1 MIGIKQGAR
10 YNEKNI
16 AKKFR
21 DHALFISFAP
31 AENPRIAVAVV
42 AENGGGGSRTA
53 APIARK
59 VMDFYLLGPRPP
71 GNRSPKIRGRKML
84 RNFIYHL
91 DPPLVS
97 SLAILSGLSLV
108 LLYSSGGED
117 PDLLI
122 KQGVRIAIGFGIMIA
137 VARGFLHRRCCDG
150 RHTFF
155 SAGLLLL
162 SLVLLIGIVGKGAQR
177 WLDFGLFR
185 FSTGG
190 DNETGCADDGGM
202 GLDPEPPAVATAGL
216 LLALTIVIGPTILV
230 ILQPDL
236 GTALLIAAA
245 GTLCIFL
252 AGIGW
257 RWIAALVVGLGAA
270 GPLLWSLLHDYQR
283 TRILTLF
290 DPWSDPLG
298 AGYHTIQSIIAVGS
312 GGAHGKGW
320 LNGSQSHLEF
330 IPERSTDFIFAV
342 FAEEFG
348 FVGVTLLIFLYFF
361 IVGRGL
367 YIAFYAQDTFSRL
380 IGGSLS
386 LTFFFYVFVNIG
398 MVSGTLP
405 VVGVPLPLISY
416 GGTSMVTL
424 MAGFGVL
431 MSIHTH
437 RKLMPQ

>member
-1 MIGIKQGAR
+1 MR
-10 YNEKNI
+10 
-16 AKKFR
+16 R
-21 DHALFISFAP
+21 SFIQ
-31 AENPRIAVAVV
+31 
-42 AENGGGGSRTA
+42 
-53 APIARK
+53 
-59 VMDFYLLGPRPP
+59 
-71 GNRSPKIRGRKML
+71 
-84 RNFIYHL
+84 HL
-91 DPPLVS
+91 DPPLLS
-97 SLAILSGLSLV
+97 CLLLLSGISLIV
-108 LLYSSGGED
+108 LYSSGGED
-117 PDLLI
+117 TDLLL
-122 KQGVRIAIGFGIMIA
+122 KQGIRILVGFVIMFAVSQISPQAFLRWAPYIFSIGLI
-137 VARGFLHRRCCDG
+137 
-150 RHTFF
+150 
-155 SAGLLLL
+155 LL
-162 SLVLLIGIVGKGAQR
+162 SLVLLVGIVGKGAQR
-177 WLDFGLFR
+177 WLHLGLFR
-185 FSTGG
+185 FQ
-190 DNETGCADDGGM
+190 
-202 GLDPEPPAVATAGL
+202 PAEIMKLGVPMMVAWVLTRNPLPLRLRDL
-216 LLALTIVIGPTILV
+216 LLVVAVVMGPTVLV

-245 GTLCIFL
+245 GVLAIFL

-257 RWIAALVVGLGAA
+257 RWLIVLLAALAAA
-270 GPLLWSLLHDYQR
+270 GPLLWTLLHDYQR
-283 TRILTLF
+283 RRIITLF

-312 GGAHGKGW
+312 GGVNGKGW

-342 FAEEFG
+342 FSEEFG
-348 FVGVTLLIFLYFF
+348 FVGAALLIALYVF

-405 VVGVPLPLISY
+405 VVGVPLPLVSY

-424 MAGFGVL
+424 MAGFGIL